1 MGHLCEAYAY
11 HFSHAELP
19 TRGFPFKKCLRGC
32 LRGSCCKN
40 NLKMMVLKTRN
51 ETCHRR
57 RAMQFLDAFFPTCQV
72 SEGCCLSSFF
82 CSSSPRPPRQSSSPS
97 VSPILFA
104 KLLANPLRQL
114 RIAVST
120 AGPQPPNRV
129 PKYAKKYIVIL
140 VAAPWT
146 SFGWAKGPQF
156 HLGPTRFLRESLR
169 GAYAKVRSE
178 MDFLKTS
185 HCHQSLLFCELISKQ
200 KEYSARTAS
209 GYNVKCLS
217 INPLFL

>member
-1 MGHLCEAYAY
+1 MGHLREAYAY

-114 RIAVST
+114 RIAVSN
-120 AGPQPPNRV
+120 AGPQLPGSERSEHR
-129 PKYAKKYIVIL
+129 
-140 VAAPWT
+140 WT
-146 SFGWAKGPQF
+146 STG
-156 HLGPTRFLRESLR
+156 R
-169 GAYAKVRSE
+169 VR
-178 MDFLKTS
+178 L
-185 HCHQSLLFCELISKQ
+185 Q
-200 KEYSARTAS
+200 
-209 GYNVKCLS
+209 
-217 INPLFL
+217 

>member
-1 MGHLCEAYAY
+1 MGHLREAYAY

-19 TRGFPFKKCLRGC
+19 TRGFPFKQCLRGC

-57 RAMQFLDAFFPTCQV
+57 GAMQFLDAFFPTCQV

-114 RIAVST
+114 RIAVCTAGPLDLNRPGPIAACT
-120 AGPQPPNRV
+120 AGPQPPKRM
-129 PKYAKKYIVIL
+129 PKYMPDRMPDRGLAC
-140 VAAPWT
+140 
-146 SFGWAKGPQF
+146 KGPGWLTF
-156 HLGPTRFLRESLR
+156 ITMMSLYDPYHGLPWCGFLE
-169 GAYAKVRSE
+169 
-178 MDFLKTS
+178 
-185 HCHQSLLFCELISKQ
+185 
-200 KEYSARTAS
+200 
-209 GYNVKCLS
+209 VK
-217 INPLFL
+217 

>member
-1 MGHLCEAYAY
+1 MGHLREAYAY
-11 HFSHAELP
+11 HFSHAELT

-57 RAMQFLDAFFPTCQV
+57 RAMQFLDAFFHTCQV

-114 RIAVST
+114 RIAVCT
-120 AGPQPPNRV
+120 AGPHPPGSDRSV
-129 PKYAKKYIVIL
+129 HR
-140 VAAPWT
+140 WT
-146 SFGWAKGPQF
+146 STKGSDRSV
-156 HLGPTRFLRESLR
+156 HR
-169 GAYAKVRSE
+169 GTFSARVRSQCALLVTSTAKVRW
-178 MDFLKTS
+178 
-185 HCHQSLLFCELISKQ
+185 QSAPLDLHRF
-200 KEYSARTAS
+200 AR
-209 GYNVKCLS
+209 
-217 INPLFL
+217 

>member
-1 MGHLCEAYAY
+1 M
-11 HFSHAELP
+11 
-19 TRGFPFKKCLRGC
+19 
-32 LRGSCCKN
+32 
-40 NLKMMVLKTRN
+40 
-51 ETCHRR
+51 
-57 RAMQFLDAFFPTCQV
+57 LDFIRTPPHPP
-72 SEGCCLSSFF
+72 
-82 CSSSPRPPRQSSSPS
+82 SPSPPPQSSLPS
-97 VSPILFA
+97 VSPIRFA
-104 KLLANPLRQL
+104 KCLVNPLCQV

-120 AGPQPPNRV
+120 AGPQPPNRM
-129 PKYAKKYIVIL
+129 PKYAKKVIL

-169 GAYAKVRSE
+169 GAHAKVRSE

-185 HCHQSLLFCELISKQ
+185 HCHQSLLFCELISKH

>member
-1 MGHLCEAYAY
+1 MGHLREAYAY

-57 RAMQFLDAFFPTCQV
+57 GAMQFLDAFFPTCQV

-114 RIAVST
+114 R
-120 AGPQPPNRV
+120 
-129 PKYAKKYIVIL
+129 
-140 VAAPWT
+140 
-146 SFGWAKGPQF
+146 
-156 HLGPTRFLRESLR
+156 SLR

>member
-1 MGHLCEAYAY
+1 MFFFVVKLQYTKWATYAK
-11 HFSHAELP
+11 P
-19 TRGFPFKKCLRGC
+19 THTTSPMQNCLRGAF
-32 LRGSCCKN
+32 LSRSAYAVAYAEVAVRCCKN

-57 RAMQFLDAFFPTCQV
+57 RTMQFFDAFFPTCQV

-120 AGPQPPNRV
+120 AGPQPPNRI
-129 PKYAKKYIVIL
+129 PKYAKK
-140 VAAPWT
+140 
-146 SFGWAKGPQF
+146 
-156 HLGPTRFLRESLR
+156 
-169 GAYAKVRSE
+169 
-178 MDFLKTS
+178 
-185 HCHQSLLFCELISKQ
+185 
-200 KEYSARTAS
+200 
-209 GYNVKCLS
+209 
-217 INPLFL
+217 

>member
-1 MGHLCEAYAY
+1 MKLVTGGA
-11 HFSHAELP
+11 
-19 TRGFPFKKCLRGC
+19 
-32 LRGSCCKN
+32 
-40 NLKMMVLKTRN
+40 
-51 ETCHRR
+51 
-57 RAMQFLDAFFPTCQV
+57 Q
-72 SEGCCLSSFF
+72 
-82 CSSSPRPPRQSSSPS
+82 CSSLTPFSPPARWVRVAAYPPSSA
-97 VSPILFA
+97 VLLLV
-104 KLLANPLRQL
+104 LLANPLRQ
-114 RIAVST
+114 VSRQSSSPSFSPILF
-120 AGPQPPNRV
+120 ASSGSQWAPLDLNRQTECRNM
-129 PKYAKKYIVIL
+129 PKSKVIL

>member
-1 MGHLCEAYAY
+1 MQN
-11 HFSHAELP
+11 
-19 TRGFPFKKCLRGC
+19 CLRGAFLSRSAYAVAYAEVAVRIIWRWWC
-32 LRGSCCKN
+32 WRRGMK
-40 NLKMMVLKTRN
+40 LVTGG
-51 ETCHRR
+51 
-57 RAMQFLDAFFPTCQV
+57 AQ
-72 SEGCCLSSFF
+72 
-82 CSSSPRPPRQSSSPS
+82 CSSLTPFSPPARWVRVAAYPPSSA
-97 VSPILFA
+97 VLLLV
-104 KLLANPLRQL
+104 LLANPLRQ
-114 RIAVST
+114 VSRQSSSPSFSPILF
-120 AGPQPPNRV
+120 ASSGSQWAPLDLNRRTECRNM
-129 PKYAKKYIVIL
+129 PKSKVIL

>member
-1 MGHLCEAYAY
+1 ML
-11 HFSHAELP
+11 LI
-19 TRGFPFKKCLRGC
+19 L
-32 LRGSCCKN
+32 L
-40 NLKMMVLKTRN
+40 LL
-51 ETCHRR
+51 
-57 RAMQFLDAFFPTCQV
+57 QFF
-72 SEGCCLSSFF
+72 
-82 CSSSPRPPRQSSSPS
+82 SSSS
-97 VSPILFA
+97 SPILFA
-104 KLLANPLRQL
+104 KCLANPLRQAS
-114 RIAVST
+114 RQSSSPAPDRSEHRWTST
-120 AGPQPPNRV
+120 AKQNAEICQ
-129 PKYAKKYIVIL
+129 KSKVIL

-185 HCHQSLLFCELISKQ
+185 HCHQSLLFCELISKY